1 MIESCAESRAAKP
14 SHLLSKNG
22 LRLLF
27 LASVM
32 LAVSLPLLGQAPASF
47 LVYEP
52 GAKPLLLSQGWAKFV
67 GLLEESSLP
76 AGGEALLRLP
86 LEAPL
91 QSIVPSPNGEAG
103 LGAATY
109 RVRVFIGG
117 SGAPRRYS
125 LYMPA
130 AASYRSVFVNGAR
143 LYARGDH
150 NTATEFQFDAEP
162 GPLSILVQSGAG
174 DRRLESPG
182 LIPHFILFG
191 ETGGLQ
197 RYRVA
202 AICVAFA
209 QGGFFIIAGIF
220 TLVLFLSWRK
230 NREFLGFGLFML
242 AAGLFSLLRES
253 ALFGLL
259 ASTMAS
265 VEALY
270 VAALNLELLG
280 LEFFMA
286 TLFPGRPKRSLR
298 IFFYLSSLALAAL
311 SLVFSSEARLFY
323 LVSLALYAAFFLV
336 AAVFLIRRV
345 VKGDRRARWFLPFL
359 LLAAVFSALPRFLP
373 ESLSVTLFLEPAGFV
388 VLGLASMLLLVKKV
402 GDSFESLESLSTY
415 ADSVAATMRRFIPH
429 EFLECLNKGDV
440 LDLRLGDHIK
450 KDMTIFFSDIRSFT
464 ELSERLTVEENF
476 AFINSY
482 LARVVPLVTENGGF
496 VDKYIGD
503 GIMALF
509 AMEGGADAAIRTA
522 IQMQAKVVEYN
533 GHRAKMGYKPIG
545 MGVGIHT
552 GALML
557 GVIGVDDRMENTV
570 ISDAVNLSSRLQAI
584 TKAFNIS
591 LAISEQSFKEL
602 ADPGEYKYRFI
613 GKVKVKGK
621 AAPVSVFEIFDGIAP
636 ELFER
641 KMKANTF
648 FEQGMLAYYQKE
660 FGDAMYYFKR
670 VLEIIPEDGA
680 ASFYLENC
688 IDKAGV

>member
-1 MIESCAESRAAKP
+1 M
-14 SHLLSKNG
+14 
-22 LRLLF
+22 RLF
-27 LASVM
+27 FIASVM
-32 LAVSLPLLGQAPASF
+32 LALSLPLSSQAAFSSI
-47 LVYEP
+47 VYEP
-52 GAKPLLLSQGWAKFV
+52 GATPLLLSRVWEKFE
-67 GLLEESSLP
+67 GLLEVDALPESGKALP
-76 AGGEALLRLP
+76 RLP
-86 LEAPL
+86 LEASL
-91 QSIVPSPNGEAG
+91 ADLWLSPRGQTG
-103 LGAATY
+103 MRPATY
-109 RVRVFIGG
+109 RLKLFLGG
-117 SGAPRRYS
+117 SSPRLYS
-125 LYMPA
+125 LYVPA
-130 AASYRSVFVNGAR
+130 AADCRSISANGQR
-143 LYARGDH
+143 LYLRGGS
-150 NTATEFQFDAEP
+150 NTATEFQFSAAP
-162 GPLSILVQSGAG
+162 GPLSIVVQSAAG
-174 DRRLESPG
+174 DAQLESPG

-191 ETGGLQ
+191 EAGELQ

-202 AICVAFA
+202 AICLAFI
-209 QGGFFIIAGIF
+209 QVGFFILAGLF
-220 TLVLFLSWRK
+220 TLFLFLSWRK

-242 AAGLFSLLRES
+242 AAGLFSLVRVS

-259 ASTMAS
+259 SPVMALA
-265 VEALY
+265 EALY
-270 VAALNLELLG
+270 VAALDLQLLG
-280 LEFFMA
+280 IVYFLA
-286 TLFPGRPKRSLR
+286 SLFPSRIKRPWR
-298 IFFYLSSLALAAL
+298 ILLYLPSAVVGVL
-311 SLVFSSEARLFY
+311 SLVFRPEARIFY
-323 LVSLALYAAFFLV
+323 LASLLLYAASFVL
-336 AAVFLIRRV
+336 AAVLLLRIA
-345 VKGDRRARWFLPFL
+345 VKGDRRAGWLLPFL
-359 LLAAVFSALPRFLP
+359 FLAVVLAALPRLLS
-373 ESLSVTLFLEPAGFV
+373 ETLSVTLFLEPAGFII
-388 VLGLASMLLLVKKV
+388 LALASMLLLVKKV
-402 GDSFESLESLSTY
+402 GDSFDTLESLSGY
-415 ADSVAATMRRFIPH
+415 ADSVAATMKRFIPT
-429 EFLECLNKGDV
+429 EFLECLNKADI
-440 LDLRLGDHIK
+440 LDLRLGDHVK

-482 LARVVPLVTENGGF
+482 LARVVPLVNENGGF

-509 AMEGGADAAIRTA
+509 SGSGGADAAIRTA
-522 IQMQAKVVEYN
+522 IQMQAKIVEYN

-557 GVIGVDDRMENTV
+557 GVIGVDNRMENTV

-602 ADPGEYKYRFI
+602 ADPGVYKYRFI

-670 VLEIIPEDGA
+670 VLEVIPEDGA

>member
-1 MIESCAESRAAKP
+1 
-14 SHLLSKNG
+14 
-22 LRLLF
+22 
-27 LASVM
+27 M
-32 LAVSLPLLGQAPASF
+32 LALSLPLSSQAASSS

-52 GAKPLLLSQGWAKFV
+52 GAKPLLLSRVWEKFA
-67 GLLEESSLP
+67 GLLEDSALPVAGESLP
-76 AGGEALLRLP
+76 RLP
-86 LEAPL
+86 LEASL
-91 QSIVPSPNGEAG
+91 AELLRSPQGGERG
-103 LGAATY
+103 DAATY
-109 RVRVFIGG
+109 RLKLFLGG
-117 SGAPRRYS
+117 SSPRLYS
-125 LYMPA
+125 LYLPA
-130 AASYRSVFVNGAR
+130 AADYRSVSVNGQLLHR
-143 LYARGDH
+143 RGDSS
-150 NTATEFQFDAEP
+150 TATEFQFTAAP
-162 GPLSILVQSGAG
+162 GPLSIVVQSAAG
-174 DRRLESPG
+174 DVRPESPG
-182 LIPHFILFG
+182 LIPRFILFG
-191 ETGGLQ
+191 EAGALQ

-202 AICVAFA
+202 AICLAFV
-209 QGGFFIIAGIF
+209 QVGFFLLAGVF
-220 TLVLFLSWRK
+220 TLFLFMSWRK

-242 AAGLFSLLRES
+242 AAGLFSLVRVS

-259 ASTMAS
+259 SPLMDLAES
-265 VEALY
+265 LY
-270 VAALNLELLG
+270 VAALNLQLLS
-280 LEFFMA
+280 LVYFIA
-286 TLFPGRPKRSLR
+286 TLFPGRIKRPWRFLLYLPSL
-298 IFFYLSSLALAAL
+298 LVGAL
-311 SLVFSSEARLFY
+311 SLVFRPEARLFY
-323 LVSLALYAAFFLV
+323 LASLILYAVSFVL
-336 AAVFLIRRV
+336 AALLLLRIAL
-345 VKGDRRARWFLPFL
+345 KGDRRAGWLLPFL
-359 LLAAVFSALPRFLP
+359 LLAVTLAALPRFLS
-373 ESLSVTLFLEPAGFV
+373 EVLGVTLFLEPAGFIV
-388 VLGLASMLLLVKKV
+388 MALASMLFLVKKV
-402 GDSFESLESLSTY
+402 GDSFDTLESLSGY
-415 ADSVAATMRRFIPH
+415 ADSVATTMKRFIPT
-429 EFLECLNKGDV
+429 EFLECLNKNDI
-440 LDLRLGDHIK
+440 LDLRLGDHVK

-482 LARVVPLVTENGGF
+482 LARVVPLVNENGGF

-509 AMEGGADAAIRTA
+509 AGSGGADAAIRTA
-522 IQMQAKVVEYN
+522 IQMQAKIVEYN
-533 GHRAKMGYKPIG
+533 GHRAKMGYRPIG

-602 ADPGEYKYRFI
+602 ADPGVYKYRFI

-670 VLEIIPEDGA
+670 VLEVIPEDGA